1 MGEEVK
7 MSEYGGGVD
16 GGDDRVSEW
25 EAGLP
30 TADDLAP
37 LSQPLISP
45 ELASAFSITPELSR
59 TLLDVSHAS
68 ESTLA
73 GLRGHRT
80 LSQGFSS
87 NNEFKSFVEDRDPM
101 VAEAEETDAD
111 GSNSRKMRKIDSAE
125 EADSA
130 MRTDNSVEDPS
141 AKAMKRPRLV
151 WTPQLHKRFVEV
163 VAHLGI
169 KSAVPKTIMQL
180 MNVEG
185 LTRENVASH
194 LQKYRLYLKRM
205 QGLSSEGP
213 SSSDPLFASTPV
225 PQSLHETTG
234 GGGGHENG
242 HALMPM
248 PYGVPPHMPMPV
260 YGHMQMGNQQGFQ
273 SNPYMLPQMDWSGN
287 RCGSV
292 ASYPNSGP
300 NDK

>member
-1 MGEEVK
+1 
-7 MSEYGGGVD
+7 
-16 GGDDRVSEW
+16 
-25 EAGLP
+25 
-30 TADDLAP
+30 
-37 LSQPLISP
+37 
-45 ELASAFSITPELSR
+45 
-59 TLLDVSHAS
+59 
-68 ESTLA
+68 
-73 GLRGHRT
+73 
-80 LSQGFSS
+80 
-87 NNEFKSFVEDRDPM
+87 
-101 VAEAEETDAD
+101 
-111 GSNSRKMRKIDSAE
+111 MRKIDSAE

-169 KSAVPKTIMQL
+169 KNAVPKTIMQL

-213 SSSDPLFASTPV
+213 SASDPLFASTPV
-225 PQSLHETTG
+225 PQSLHESPG
-234 GGGGHENG
+234 GGGGHANG
-242 HALMPM
+242 HAPMPMPM
-248 PYGVPPHMPMPV
+248 PYGVPSHMPMPV
-260 YGHMQMGNQQGFQ
+260 YGHMGMQMGNSQGFQ

-287 RCGSV
+287 RCGSLV
-292 ASYPNSGP
+292 SYPNSGS